1 MYLSQDPIGLAGN
14 NPTLYGY
21 VKDINS
27 WVDVFGLASRPN
39 NGMYNIFFDHTV
51 DAKHQYSSDGVQFN
65 RANKE
70 FINRMNSDPI
80 FRRDMLGR
88 YPELGTWLKNPNMSA
103 SPAGLTWH
111 HHEETRRLVLVD
123 RVDHATN
130 HGLYHPTGK
139 GGRDIWGGGEDGR
152 KGKLNGATGCKS

>member
-1 MYLSQDPIGLAGN
+1 MAGG

-21 VKDINS
+21 VFDSNTEI
-27 WVDVFGLASRPN
+27 DPFGLATRFN
-39 NGMYNIFFDHTV
+39 NGKYNIFFDHTV

-65 RANKE
+65 RANKD
-70 FINRMNSDPI
+70 FINRMNTDPA

-88 YPELGTWLKNPNMSA
+88 YPELETWMKNPNMSG

-123 RVDHATN
+123 RVDHAKN